1 MEMSPYGIDT
11 SVNVQMSLKEMEAR
25 FRGYR
30 RREEE
35 REEARIMEHNRK
47 VSDLFSSRC
56 CGREGQ
62 LAVRQNMKLYEKRL
76 NDVVSSLVARARW
89 GF

>member
-1 MEMSPYGIDT
+1 MGTPPYGIDGR
-11 SVNVQMSLKEMEAR
+11 VFVQMSLKEMEAR

-47 VSDLFSSRC
+47 VSDLFSSR
-56 CGREGQ
+56 R
-62 LAVRQNMKLYEKRL
+62 Y
-76 NDVVSSLVARARW
+76 
-89 GF
+89 

>member
-1 MEMSPYGIDT
+1 MGISPYGINGR
-11 SVNVQMSLKEMEAR
+11 VLVQMSLKEMEAR

-56 CGREGQ
+56 
-62 LAVRQNMKLYEKRL
+62 Y
-76 NDVVSSLVARARW
+76 
-89 GF
+89 

>member
-1 MEMSPYGIDT
+1 
-11 SVNVQMSLKEMEAR
+11 MSLKEMEAR

-56 CGREGQ
+56 R
-62 LAVRQNMKLYEKRL
+62 
-76 NDVVSSLVARARW
+76 
-89 GF
+89 